1 MQIIVGV
8 SGGIAAYKIPELVR
22 RLRDRGHDVRVVMTE
37 SAKAFIGE
45 ISLQAVSGY
54 PVSSSLVDP
63 DAEAAMGHIE
73 LARWA
78 DLIIIAPATANSIA
92 KIANGLADDL
102 LSTLVLATQ
111 ASIAVAPAMNQQMW
125 KNLATRDNMQIL
137 HKRNIH
143 IIGPE
148 AGEQACGEVGYGR
161 MTEPEDIAAY
171 AETFNHLA
179 ELLANKKIVITAGPT
194 QESIDPV
201 RYLTNHSSGK
211 MGYALAD
218 AAIHA
223 GAEVVLVSGPV
234 QMPRPRGVNLIN
246 VTSAA
251 NMLEQVIQNL
261 HGADIFIGCAAVA
274 DYRVVEASE
283 QKIKKS
289 NDQLVLTMV
298 ENPDIIASV
307 ASMDNRPY
315 CVGFAAETE
324 QHESNGRKK
333 LERKGLDMICINDV
347 SDQRI
352 GFNSDHNRLTVIRAN
367 QDLCHTIETSPK
379 TEVAKKLIELIAEQ
393 L

>member
-1 MQIIVGV
+1 MHIIVGV
-8 SGGIAAYKIPELVR
+8 SGGIAAYKSPDLIR

-45 ISLQAVSGY
+45 LSLQAVSGY
-54 PVSSSLVDP
+54 PVSSSLVDS

-78 DLIIIAPATANSIA
+78 DLIIIAPATANTIA
-92 KIANGLADDL
+92 KIAHGMADDL
-102 LSTLVLATQ
+102 LTTLILATR

-125 KNLATRDNMQIL
+125 KNLATRENVDTL
-137 HKRNIH
+137 DRRNIH

-148 AGEQACGEVGYGR
+148 AGEQACGEVGPGR

-179 ELLANKKIVITAGPT
+179 EQLEGKKVIITAGPT
-194 QESIDPV
+194 REAIDPV
-201 RYLTNHSSGK
+201 RYLSNHSSGK

-234 QMPRPRGVNLIN
+234 QLATPRGVTRIN

-251 NMLEQVIQNL
+251 NMQQEVIQNL
-261 HGADIFIGCAAVA
+261 DGADIFIGCAAVA
-274 DYRVVEASE
+274 DYRVAQPSGN
-283 QKIKKS
+283 KIKKS
-289 NDQLVLTMV
+289 DEQLVLTMV

-307 ASMDNRPY
+307 SSMDNRPY

-324 QHESNGRKK
+324 KHEEHGRTK

-347 SDQRI
+347 ADKTI
-352 GFNSDHNRLTVIRAN
+352 GFNSEHNRLTIIRAN
-367 QDLCHTIETSPK
+367 HNLCHTIETSPK
-379 TEVAKKLIELIAEQ
+379 TEIAKKIIELIAQE

>member
-8 SGGIAAYKIPELVR
+8 SGGIAAYKSPDLVR

-37 SAKAFIGE
+37 SATAFVGE
-45 ISLQAVSGY
+45 LTMQAVSGY
-54 PVSSSLVDP
+54 PVSCSLVDS

-78 DLIIIAPATANSIA
+78 DLIIIAPATANCIA

-102 LSTLVLATQ
+102 LSTLILATQ
-111 ASIAVAPAMNQQMW
+111 ANIAVAPAMNQQMW
-125 KNLATRDNMQIL
+125 KNLATQENMEIL

-179 ELLANKKIVITAGPT
+179 ELLEGKKVVITAGPT
-194 QESIDPV
+194 QEPIDPV
-201 RYLTNHSSGK
+201 RYLTNRSSGK

-218 AAIHA
+218 AARHA
-223 GAEVVLVSGPV
+223 GAEVILISGPV
-234 QMPRPRGVNLIN
+234 EMPRPRGVNLVN

-251 NMLEQVIQNL
+251 IMHEEVM
-261 HGADIFIGCAAVA
+261 HHSRAADIFIGCAAVA
-274 DYRVVEASE
+274 DYRVIEASE

-289 NDQLVLTMV
+289 DDQLVLTMV

-307 ASMDNRPY
+307 ASMETRPY

-324 QHESNGRKK
+324 HHESHGRKK
-333 LERKGLDMICINDV
+333 LEKKGLDMICINDV
-347 SDQRI
+347 SDQQI

-367 QDLCHTIETSPK
+367 QELCHTIETSPK
-379 TEVAKKLIELIAEQ
+379 TEIAKQIIELIAQE